1 MLDSLEERV
10 DCSVSWWANLYGS
23 LGYAKFCFPFS
34 NRTSDWLSSSMQQA
48 LGLRAARGALDLVCG
63 KVGPSI
69 TLFF

>member
-23 LGYAKFCFPFS
+23 FGYTKFCFPFS
-34 NRTSDWLSSSMQQA
+34 NRTSDWLASSMQQA
-48 LGLRAARGALDLVCG
+48 LGLRAARGALDLGCNG
-63 KVGPSI
+63 VGPSI